1 MKVVCINNTE
11 MDGDLLLPREMETSV
26 NLTIGKVY
34 DVIGNVTYED
44 SVFPIIN
51 DIGKKGAYYNG
62 RFESLEYNRDKKL
75 NKLLGIVI

>member
-1 MKVVCINNTE
+1 MKVVCINNGE
-11 MDGDLLLPREMETSV
+11 MDGAMETSV

-51 DIGKKGAYYNG
+51 DIGKKGTYYNG
-62 RFESLEYNRDKKL
+62 RFESLEEYRSKKL
-75 NKLLGIVI
+75 NKILE

>member
-11 MDGDLLLPREMETSV
+11 MDGAMETSV

-62 RFESLEYNRDKKL
+62 RFETLEYNRDKKL
-75 NKLLGIVI
+75 NKLLGYQSQLI

>member
-11 MDGDLLLPREMETSV
+11 MDSAMETSV

-51 DIGKKGAYYNG
+51 DIGKKVTYYNG
-62 RFESLEYNRDKKL
+62 RFESLEEYRSKKL
-75 NKLLGIVI
+75 NKILE

>member
-11 MDGDLLLPREMETSV
+11 MDVAMETSV

-34 DVIGNVTYED
+34 NVIGNVSYQD

-51 DIGKKGAYYNG
+51 DIGKKGTYYNG
-62 RFESLEYNRDKKL
+62 RFESLEENRSKKL
-75 NKLLGIVI
+75 NKILE

>member
-11 MDGDLLLPREMETSV
+11 MDGAMEAQV
-26 NLTIGKVY
+26 HLTIGKVY

-51 DIGKKGAYYNG
+51 DIGKKGTYYNG
-62 RFESLEYNRDKKL
+62 RFESLEENRSKKL
-75 NKLLGIVI
+75 NKILE